1 MLSQPLAVQS
11 VNMNFH
17 KAVGK
22 GSPPPSPSL
31 KDFRSREGT
40 TFPQG
45 HTANLWCSW
54 ALLPT
59 RPYSRALAFSLLCV
73 AFWFWFCSSL
83 VVWFWFTMS
92 LGNFGDLRKNNYNKT
107 LLFNRENYFRVLDQI
122 SHKALISI
130 LALYSLASLFVR
142 SPRSLGFVAAVVS
155 CCLSHSLFAQHKWV
169 CISIYMVIR
178 FHCALAIR

>member
-1 MLSQPLAVQS
+1 MLCQPLAVQS

-17 KAVGK
+17 KAVDK
-22 GSPPPSPSL
+22 WSPPPSPSL

-59 RPYSRALAFSLLCV
+59 RPYSRALAFSLFCV
-73 AFWFWFCSSL
+73 AFWFCSSL

-92 LGNFGDLRKNNYNKT
+92 LGNLGNLRKNNYNKT

-130 LALYSLASLFVR
+130 LALYSLASLCQESQVF
-142 SPRSLGFVAAVVS
+142 GF
-155 CCLSHSLFAQHKWV
+155 CCCCCVMLSSTFIVHCLPSTSECAFLFIW
-169 CISIYMVIR
+169 
-178 FHCALAIR
+178 